1 MAGGELEL
9 AQHGADVGL
18 DGLDGDPEALG
29 DLLVEVAAG
38 DVAQDLAL
46 ARGELVELGVD
57 APAAGADCR
66 PPLANASSTKPAS
79 RGEKT
84 ASPSCTRRIAS
95 ASSVGEI
102 VLVT

>member
-1 MAGGELEL
+1 MAGGQLQL
-9 AQHGADVGL
+9 AQDRGHVRL
-18 DGLDGDPEALG
+18 DGLGGDPEPRR

-46 ARGELVELGVD
+46 AGGELLELGVD
-57 APAAGADCR
+57 LDRREPD
-66 PPLANASSTKPAS
+66 ANASSTKPAS

-84 ASPSCTRRIAS
+84 ASPSAIRRTAS
-95 ASSVGEI
+95 ASSTPEI

>member
-1 MAGGELEL
+1 M
-9 AQHGADVGL
+9 GL
-18 DGLDGDPEALG
+18 DGLDRDAEALG

-46 ARGELVELGVD
+46 AGRELVEVGV
-57 APAAGADCR
+57 ARRGAAAGAAA
-66 PPLANASSTKPAS
+66 PEENASSTKPAR

-84 ASPSCTRRIAS
+84 ASSSWTRRIAS
-95 ASSVGEI
+95 ASSAGAI